1 MEGSRCELDLHV
13 AAGLQGG
20 RLGGANTKILGAHHV
35 DFEHG
40 DERQPP
46 DSPSHVSHQMNAG
59 RLLKL

>member
-1 MEGSRCELDLHV
+1 M
-13 AAGLQGG
+13 AAGRQGG

-46 DSPSHVSHQMNAG
+46 DSPPHVSHQMNAG